1 MSISLPAERAQ
12 TRTTRADTLDDLAKK
27 LFAQCDDDFP
37 GVRVQALDAL
47 RDHLKKSGQSLR
59 DVLHEIE
66 TAIPAQKYSDIETK
80 YNSLVD
86 DHNKALLE
94 NAQWVQRDQ
103 QQEKAIAALRREVIT
118 YKSLVWMRLNRKRLI
133 TGAMVAV
140 GVLFASLH
148 DYDTWPPSVDAG
160 LRSVAANAV
169 WDQGFD
175 KPSIIQIGSK
185 PYWVMI
191 KGDTDTNSFSDR
203 QGHTIS
209 MRCLRVFAA
218 EAEADSGQ
226 YRKPHPYAL
235 FGFGWL
241 SWPERARLCRPAPNQ
256 EASQ

>member
-1 MSISLPAERAQ
+1 M
-12 TRTTRADTLDDLAKK
+12 DDHAKK

-47 RDHLKKSGQSLR
+47 RDYLKKSSQTLR

-66 TAIPAQKYSDIETK
+66 TAIPAQKYSDLETK
-80 YNSLVD
+80 YNGAVD
-86 DHNKALLE
+86 DYNQAVTE

-103 QQEKAIAALRREVIT
+103 QQEKAIAALRREVMT

-133 TGAMVAV
+133 GGAVMAAAA
-140 GVLFASLH
+140 LFASLH
-148 DYDTWPPSVDAG
+148 DFGTWPPSVDAG
-160 LRSVAANAV
+160 LRSLANNAV

-175 KPSIIQIGSK
+175 KPFVAKIGDK

-191 KGDTDTNSFSDR
+191 RGDTDTGSFSDR
-203 QGHTIS
+203 LGHTIS
-209 MRCLRVFAA
+209 MRCLHVFAA

-226 YRKPHPYAL
+226 FRKPHPYAL

-241 SWPERARLCRPAPNQ
+241 SWPERVTQCRPAPNQ
-256 EASQ
+256 EATN